1 MECGTEEEG
10 FWDGCWGVEG
20 STVGEAVNAYEFAV
34 KFLFPRLSLVGQGG
48 ELRTDAR
55 APRIDS

>member
-1 MECGTEEEG
+1 MNGAVCVLELHAGVA
-10 FWDGCWGVEG
+10 CWSCE
-20 STVGEAVNAYEFAV
+20 VNAYEFAV

>member
-10 FWDGCWGVEG
+10 FWDGCLGVEG

-55 APRIDS
+55 AP